1 MYINPQG
8 IRMLRGFVDYADVPE
23 RRYYIE
29 SPGGLLVMRMTEDER
44 YYHTADCEQVLL
56 ETADSIRRK

>member
-1 MYINPQG
+1 MTPREFACSGGLLI
-8 IRMLRGFVDYADVPE
+8 MLMSRNAAII
-23 RRYYIE
+23 YIE